1 MKQKS
6 TMRCLAVDGRRF
18 LNGEKVD
25 TAKVEKVADCITNIR
40 SIGEDPDVAKGKLL
54 NKKQKCVTVLI
65 LMDNANDVLAKVLST
80 KLEQNSRKDE
90 VIYESTMFIL
100 LYICSSIELQSTSV
114 TDIGLDC
121 PMTEDCQIFQKLNP
135 GEKHIF
141 QSRLKSMLEERNCNA
156 EDMLSFVIMAEN
168 FDENSKYVKKVVQ
181 VKHKLLPYECAK
193 FYTVSIDLYCFH
205 NLFHSECYDGHSP
218 LPQSKRTSSLS
229 RCSQMV
235 WKLWAASKTLPGK
248 KYG

>member
-25 TAKVEKVADCITNIR
+25 TAKVEKVADCISDIR

-54 NKKQKCVTVLI
+54 NQKQKCVTVLI
-65 LMDNANDVLAKVLST
+65 LIDNANDFLAEVLSA
-80 KLEQNSRKDE
+80 KLEQNSQRDE
-90 VIYESTMFIL
+90 VIHESTMFIL
-100 LYICSSIELQSTSV
+100 LYICSSVELQSTDVGQDS
-114 TDIGLDC
+114 

-156 EDMLSFVIMAEN
+156 EDMLSFVIMAED
-168 FDENSKYVKKVVQ
+168 FDENSKYVKKVVK
-181 VKHKLLPYECAK
+181 VKYINYFHYECDEK
-193 FYTVSIDLYCFH
+193 FQFI
-205 NLFHSECYDGHSP
+205 
-218 LPQSKRTSSLS
+218 
-229 RCSQMV
+229 
-235 WKLWAASKTLPGK
+235 
-248 KYG
+248 